1 MKIALIGYGQEGQSA
16 YQYYKAQFPDAEF
29 VIYDEAEKPKFDAP
43 EDAELICGP
52 DVLQDVI
59 EADLVVRCS
68 PPINPSRIRTSAK
81 LTSPTREFFDN
92 CPAPIIGV
100 TGTKGKGT
108 TASLTNSILQASG
121 KMSWLVGNIGTPALD
136 VLPEIK
142 AEDVVVFELSSFQL
156 WDLTVSPH
164 VAVVLMI
171 EPDHLDV
178 HTDFNEY
185 IDAKANIRRYQ
196 TDQDICFYHPG
207 NEQSARIASSGS
219 AGRVRRYSIKA
230 DGAVY
235 VKANTFFVHNHPIC
249 ETKNLRLEGE
259 HNLENA
265 CAAISAAMEFDVS
278 DGAVA
283 EGLASFEGLPHRL
296 KLVEEVR
303 GVKFYDDSIATTP
316 GSAIAAL
323 RAFEKPKIIILGGSD
338 KGAEYDDLID
348 ECARHEARVI
358 AIGTTGKEIARQCR
372 ESGIE
377 VAELGRAPMADIVGK
392 AAEMASSGDVV
403 ILSPASASFDMFK
416 SYADRGDQFI
426 SAVEA
431 L

>member
-1 MKIALIGYGQEGQSA
+1 MKIALIGYGQEGKSA
-16 YQYYKAQFPDAEF
+16 YEYYKAQHPDAEF
-29 VIYDEAEKPKFDAP
+29 VIYDEAEKPKFEP
-43 EDAELICGP
+43 PKGVELINGP
-52 DVLQDVI
+52 DVLRDVI

-68 PPINPSRIRTSAK
+68 PPINPSRIRTSAR
-81 LTSPTREFFDN
+81 LTSPTREFFDK

-108 TASLTNSILQASG
+108 TTSLIDSILQASG

-136 VLPEIK
+136 VLTEIK
-142 AEDVVVFELSSFQL
+142 ADDVVVFELSSFQL
-156 WDLTVSPH
+156 WDMTVSPH

-171 EPDHLDV
+171 ESDHLDV
-178 HTDFNEY
+178 HTDFNDYVE
-185 IDAKANIRRYQ
+185 AKANIRRYQ
-196 TDQDICFYHPG
+196 TDKDICFYHPE
-207 NEQSARIASSGS
+207 NELSARIACSTS
-219 AGRVRRYSIKA
+219 AGRLRRYGVKA
-230 DGAVY
+230 DGGVY
-235 VKANTFFVHNHPIC
+235 VKSNTFFVQNHPIC
-249 ETKNLRLEGE
+249 ETENLRLEGE

-265 CAAISAAMEFDVS
+265 CAAISAAREFGVS

-283 EGLASFEGLPHRL
+283 EGLAAFAGLPHRL
-296 KLVEEVR
+296 KFVEEVR
-303 GVKFYDDSIATTP
+303 GVKYYDDSIATTP

-323 RAFEKPKIIILGGSD
+323 RAFEEPKVIILGGSD
-338 KGAEYDDLID
+338 KGAEYDEVVD
-348 ECARHEARVI
+348 ECARRNARVI

-377 VAELGRAPMADIVGK
+377 VVELGRVPMKEIVEK
-392 AAEMASSGDVV
+392 ASEMATGGDVV

-426 SAVEA
+426 ASVEA